1 VSQTLR
7 PRTLFISA
15 CGGILVFGIVLAIL
29 GTVFGLPEMRARL
42 HIGLA
47 EQGNLILLLYL
58 GIFCASLLVG
68 PLIDRF
74 GNKVNLC
81 VSSVLV
87 ATAMIAFG
95 SAHSFAAASLA
106 AVLLGVGG
114 GGLNTC
120 TNALVSD
127 VYGSQRGP
135 MLNLLGIFFGIGA
148 LFVPLLAA
156 SLEGHFTIV
165 QLFLFCSILSAACAL
180 AYGVIAFPPANA
192 AQASSWRD
200 VLGVARYEGLL
211 LLAFILFFE
220 SGNEACIGGWTSTY
234 VGATGRSPRTA
245 TLVLA
250 AYWAALML
258 SRILAA
264 QLLRRYRKS
273 QLVLVVAL
281 ISSAGCA
288 YSAVR
293 SIIADVVRRNSP
305 DRIILRT
312 HLPNRI
318 GHRGR
323 PLFQNGRDSFWIPV
337 LRRFARRDVVP
348 LGGGSSVPEGEHPC
362 RHDCAVPW
370 SSRNYDISG
379 RSNVSR
385 ATIGGGRA
393 SRGKFLAVAKFVI
406 GSLLEFKRESRC
418 LTRLQSTSEERSA
431 PRQSLTKTGT
441 FSLAARWQ
449 LTSAHG

>member
-1 VSQTLR
+1 
-7 PRTLFISA
+7 
-15 CGGILVFGIVLAIL
+15 
-29 GTVFGLPEMRARL
+29 MRARL
-42 HIGLA
+42 HVDLA

-74 GNKVNLC
+74 GNKANLC

-87 ATAMIAFG
+87 AAAMIAFG
-95 SAHSFAAASLA
+95 AAHSFAAASVA

-120 TNALVSD
+120 TNVLVSD

-156 SLEGHFTIV
+156 SFEGHFTIA

-192 AQASSWRD
+192 APASSWRD

-234 VGATGRSPRTA
+234 VGATGRSPQSA

-250 AYWAALML
+250 SYWAALMV

-264 QLLRRYRKS
+264 RLLSTLEKPQLL
-273 QLVLVVAL
+273 LGAAL
-281 ISSAGCA
+281 ISAAGCA
-288 YSAVR
+288 
-293 SIIADVVRRNSP
+293 
-305 DRIILRT
+305 IL
-312 HLPNRI
+312 
-318 GHRGR
+318 
-323 PLFQNGRDSFWIPV
+323 V
-337 LRRFARRDVVP
+337 FARSLSMLFTGTALIGLSYGPIFPTTLAIAGDRYSKMVGTVFGFLFSVALLGGMALPWAVGEVSQRGSVRAGMIVP
-348 LGGGSSVPEGEHPC
+348 LIGATGISVL
-362 RHDCAVPW
+362 
-370 SSRNYDISG
+370 
-379 RSNVSR
+379 
-385 ATIGGGRA
+385 T
-393 SRGKFLAVAKFVI
+393 LAVLLRERKRAMLSETSAAKF
-406 GSLLEFKRESRC
+406 
-418 LTRLQSTSEERSA
+418 
-431 PRQSLTKTGT
+431 
-441 FSLAARWQ
+441 
-449 LTSAHG
+449 